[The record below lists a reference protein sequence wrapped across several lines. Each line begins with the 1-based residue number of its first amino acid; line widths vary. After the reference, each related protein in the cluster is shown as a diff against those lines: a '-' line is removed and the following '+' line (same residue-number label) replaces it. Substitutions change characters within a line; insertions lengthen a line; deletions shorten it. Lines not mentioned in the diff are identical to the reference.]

1 MRPAV
6 STAGLSYCLSKLIY
20 YIYVIKLKHMNTV
33 KFWIMEEAR
42 MEAVKAEFEAGYK
55 NGKNPLTISP
65 TNDGGWMMEL
75 SEVSTMDVLY
85 IFHAGVHFGLKRGL
99 GKI

>member
-1 MRPAV
+1 
-6 STAGLSYCLSKLIY
+6 
-20 YIYVIKLKHMNTV
+20 MNTI

-42 MEAVKAEFEAGYK
+42 MEAIKAEFEDRYK
-55 NGKNPLTISP
+55 NEENPLTVSP
-65 TNDGGWMMEL
+65 SDNGGWMMEL

-99 GKI
+99 GRI